1 MTKHHFHVVFQ
12 DCKMKLQKVGRQPR
26 DLPETSTNKLM
37 LLLSDSFDS
46 PGTLVRWDYY
56 RKQPIVPL
64 FVSVWRHQDA
74 NRYELVGYN
83 ELTPG
88 IIDFQTKDIEDD
100 EQIQV
105 QSGDIIGVFYS
116 KYSISGAIAMA
127 TSKEEVSK
135 DSNGNF
141 HRIAEVDMFEEDLV
155 PGDVIDLDALTHSFS
170 NTALALQANIK
181 VSEKD

>member
-1 MTKHHFHVVFQ
+1 
-12 DCKMKLQKVGRQPR
+12 MKLQKVGRQPR
-26 DLPETSTNKLM
+26 DLPETSSNKLM

-64 FVSVWRHQDA
+64 YVSVWRQQAA
-74 NRYELVGYN
+74 NQYQLVDYN

-88 IIDFQTKDIEDD
+88 VIDFQTKDIDED
-100 EQIQV
+100 EQIEV

-116 KYSISGAIAMA
+116 RYSISGAVAMA
-127 TSKEEVSK
+127 TDTEEVTK

-141 HRIAEVDMFEEDLV
+141 HRIVEVDMFEEDLS
-155 PGDVIDLDALTHSFS
+155 PGDVIDLDNLPHKFS
-170 NTALALQANIK
+170 NVALALQANIK
-181 VSEKD
+181 VCEKV